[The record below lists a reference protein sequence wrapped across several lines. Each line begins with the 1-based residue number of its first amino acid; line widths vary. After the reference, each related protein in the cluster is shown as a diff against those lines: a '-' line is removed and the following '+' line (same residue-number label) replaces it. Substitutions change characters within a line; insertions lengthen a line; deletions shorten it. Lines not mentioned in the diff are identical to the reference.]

1 MLRGLERGWR
11 ARVSGQEHG
20 ARRGPGTRG
29 RSQRGGWRHMAGRVS
44 DWWLSGPP
52 QPPGCQSLLPD
63 TGPARDPWQKGTEGG
78 GEPGRGKEPQE
89 GST

>member
-1 MLRGLERGWR
+1 
-11 ARVSGQEHG
+11 
-20 ARRGPGTRG
+20 
-29 RSQRGGWRHMAGRVS
+29 MAGRVS